1 MSLATAP
8 RIKVEITGDI
18 DVIQARQAGRAL
30 ASNLGFSSS
39 DLVVVPTAI
48 SELARNILRYAGR
61 GEITIEA
68 VRGRRTG
75 IKVVATDSGPGIA
88 DIALALQDGYS
99 SSGSLGLGLPGVRRL
114 ADEFAIRSERGAGT
128 VVQMIKWL

>member
-1 MSLATAP
+1 MI
-8 RIKVEITGDI
+8 RVEIAGDV

-30 ASNLGFSSS
+30 ASDLGFCSS

-114 ADEFAIRSERGAGT
+114 ADEFAIRSERGEGT

>member
-1 MSLATAP
+1 MSVATAP
-8 RIKVEITGDI
+8 LIRVEIAGDV

-30 ASNLGFSSS
+30 ASDLGFCSS

-114 ADEFAIRSERGAGT
+114 ADEFAIRSERGEGT

>member
-1 MSLATAP
+1 MPVATAP
-8 RIKVEITGDI
+8 MIRVEIAGDV

-30 ASNLGFSSS
+30 ASDLGFCSS

-114 ADEFAIRSERGAGT
+114 ADEFAIRSERGEGT